1 MTSSTE
7 DCLNSDLFDGKA
19 LETLIIASVRTLK
32 RGNKKCGRE
41 EVSKLV
47 NDTLCNEI
55 WKDLFNETLDS
66 LIENQFIKCNII
78 SNRECLSLPKD
89 SELHHRS
96 IQSTQEDS
104 SVHEHQNFC
113 ALSNSE
119 TNRKSFP
126 FKEELEAFK
135 AQIISE
141 IKNLIHKEISALKE
155 AITTHSNIDVVSG
168 KAQTEVFYQEQ
179 LRFINEELRNKDNL
193 INSLLHQLSK
203 QTECIT
209 SLNNRFSNNAIDD
222 NNNNNDN
229 LNRKNNSHSNEYNSN
244 NSNNNNNN
252 NNNSNK
258 NDNYNINSN
267 HHNNIS
273 SNYFNNDNNN
283 LSKNSKPTSVSANY
297 GNISDKNSSHHDSS
311 NISNNDGNHNNASSS
326 SFNNCNTSNHS
337 SNISDNDSNNINSD
351 NNCNKNKGNNNKEQ
365 NTASPNKHKRNSNS
379 RVKRKTKKPKDNSNS
394 NNGSDN
400 NNNDNNNNNYYNNPP
415 NNENHPRQINNA
427 RNTVFIL
434 GDSIV
439 KNVNGYLLTKK
450 LRHKKLIK
458 VRSFSGAKVSCMY
471 DHVKP
476 TIREF
481 NPNHII
487 LHVGTNELKS
497 SKTASQISRSVIDL
511 ALSLKSEAN
520 AVTISLIVPR
530 KDNLN
535 NKAQEVN
542 SRLINMC
549 GERDIA
555 FIDHTDTIDTERH
568 LNESKVHLNKSGT
581 IEFAKNVFEFLLQQD

>member
-7 DCLNSDLFDGKA
+7 DCLNSNLFDGKA

-55 WKDLFNETLDS
+55 CKDLFNETLDS

-113 ALSNSE
+113 ALSDSE

-135 AQIISE
+135 VQIISE

-155 AITTHSNIDVVSG
+155 AITTQSNIDVDSG

-229 LNRKNNSHSNEYNSN
+229 LNRKNNSHSNEYKITTATKDSFRNSG
-244 NSNNNNNN
+244 
-252 NNNSNK
+252 NK
-258 NDNYNINSN
+258 SIRGDQILKKPNEIPSSLKRGALPEPHQALENIRRRNINRLIFAQLNINSLRNKFESLQHMINKNIDVLLISETKIDFSFPSAQFHLEGYATPYRLDRNANGGGILLYIREDIPSKLLNTDLSIEGFFVEIRLRKKKWLLCSSYNPKKNLITN
-267 HHNNIS
+267 HLKCIGRNLDSQLGQYENFILMGDFNVEPNDANMKDFCQIYGCKNIV
-273 SNYFNNDNNN
+273 
-283 LSKNSKPTSVSANY
+283 K
-297 GNISDKNSSHHDSS
+297 DKNCFKNPINPTCIDLIIT
-311 NISNNDGNHNNASSS
+311 NRPISFQESEVIETGL
-326 SFNNCNTSNHS
+326 
-337 SNISDNDSNNINSD
+337 SDFHKMSLTVMKVFY
-351 NNCNKNKGNNNKEQ
+351 NKQ
-365 NTASPNKHKRNSNS
+365 
-379 RVKRKTKKPKDNSNS
+379 KPK
-394 NNGSDN
+394 
-400 NNNDNNNNNYYNNPP
+400 
-415 NNENHPRQINNA
+415 
-427 RNTVFIL
+427 
-434 GDSIV
+434 
-439 KNVNGYLLTKK
+439 
-450 LRHKKLIK
+450 
-458 VRSFSGAKVSCMY
+458 
-471 DHVKP
+471 
-476 TIREF
+476 
-481 NPNHII
+481 II
-487 LHVGTNELKS
+487 
-497 SKTASQISRSVIDL
+497 QY
-511 ALSLKSEAN
+511 
-520 AVTISLIVPR
+520 R
-530 KDNLN
+530 K
-535 NKAQEVN
+535 
-542 SRLINMC
+542 
-549 GERDIA
+549 
-555 FIDHTDTIDTERH
+555 
-568 LNESKVHLNKSGT
+568 
-581 IEFAKNVFEFLLQQD
+581 